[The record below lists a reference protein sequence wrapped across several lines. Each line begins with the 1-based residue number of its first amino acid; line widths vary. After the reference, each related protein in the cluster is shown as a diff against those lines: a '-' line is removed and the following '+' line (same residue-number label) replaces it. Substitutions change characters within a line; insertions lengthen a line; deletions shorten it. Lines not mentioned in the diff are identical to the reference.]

1 MPETPTVLVL
11 GGGPDAEREVS
22 LASASAVASALRAAG
37 YPVHEETIDRPGDAQ
52 LAAMPGDVV
61 APILHGRFGEGGP
74 LQDLLD
80 RGDRPYLGAGPAPAR
95 LAMDKVAS
103 KAIAASLGLAVS
115 PTAVL
120 DGQDPVCPLPLPV
133 VVKPV
138 REGSTVGL
146 SVCRTR
152 RAWDTAHAEAARSGA
167 PTMIEPYIPGREMTV
182 SVVGGRPL
190 PVIEIV
196 PASGLYDYA
205 AKYERDDT
213 AYILSPAVPDAPA
226 LGRTALALAEAIG
239 AAELSRVDFILGDDG
254 TPWVL
259 EINTMPG
266 FTDHSLLPMAARA
279 GGMEMPDLWARLVD
293 RAVARH
299 VQGRCA

>member
-1 MPETPTVLVL
+1 MREAPSVLVL

-22 LASASAVASALRAAG
+22 LASASAVASALRTAG
-37 YPVHEETIDRPGDAQ
+37 FAVHEETIDRPDAAA

-74 LQDLLD
+74 LQDLLA
-80 RGDRPYLGAGPAPAR
+80 GGGRPYVGAGPAAAR

-120 DGQDPVCPLPLPV
+120 DPHDPVCPLPLPV

-146 SVCRTR
+146 FVCR
-152 RAWDTAHAEAARSGA
+152 ALSEWDAAHRVAVRTGA
-167 PTMIEPYIPGREMTV
+167 PTMIEPYHPGRELTV
-182 SVVGGRPL
+182 GVVGGRAL

-196 PASGLYDYA
+196 PAAGLYDYA

-213 AYILSPAVPDAPA
+213 AYIVAPSVPDAGA
-226 LGRTALALAEAIG
+226 LGGAALRLAEAIG
-239 AAELSRVDFILGDDG
+239 AAELARVDFILDADG

-279 GGMEMPDLWARLVD
+279 AGAEMPDLWAHLVE

-299 VQGRCA
+299 SQGLCA